1 MSKKIFIKVCA
12 IIFVLTA
19 NLISPSKGNAQI
31 NNNFKGKKAVIKSPT
46 LKQKPLKEIS
56 KQQKKLSSSTK
67 LSTQIKVLENT
78 LSIVK
83 SELDQTKKNE
93 VKKDGEIKI
102 LKANSTKLSARIK
115 ALEKES
121 LLVKTKFAEEK
132 KAGAKMDEEINFLR
146 NSLDKLDT
154 ELSIQA
160 DASEKYKELINCYR
174 AALFT
179 WDDLNGRQGLTD
191 QEHLVIRVELK
202 RALFNCPAI

>member
-1 MSKKIFIKVCA
+1 MPKKNIIKVCA
-12 IIFVLTA
+12 IIVLTA
-19 NLISPSKGNAQI
+19 NLIAPSKGYAQT
-31 NNNFKGKKAVIKSPT
+31 NNNLKGERTDIKNPELQQKQIKKNI
-46 LKQKPLKEIS
+46 
-56 KQQKKLSSSTK
+56 KQQRQLSSSTK
-67 LSTQIKVLENT
+67 LSTQIKALQNE

-83 SELDQTKKNE
+83 SELEEKKKNE

-102 LKANSTKLSARIK
+102 LKSNSAKLSALIK
-115 ALEKES
+115 ELEKES